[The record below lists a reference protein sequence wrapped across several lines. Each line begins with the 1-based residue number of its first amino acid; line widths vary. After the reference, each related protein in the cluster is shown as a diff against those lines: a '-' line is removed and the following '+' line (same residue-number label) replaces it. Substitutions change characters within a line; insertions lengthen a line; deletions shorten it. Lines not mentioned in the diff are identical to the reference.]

1 MLKYLLS
8 SLVLAA
14 AVTTSAFAGS
24 SAHGTNSSR
33 STAPTTSD
41 NLSVHGPRQDE
52 FVAPPLAQP
61 ARGPVSDEFVAPPL
75 AQPRQPS
82 SSTTIK

>member
-1 MLKYLLS
+1 MEDRLLKYLLS

-33 STAPTTSD
+33 STAPTTS
-41 NLSVHGPRQDE
+41 NRLSAPAPSPFDHVL
-52 FVAPPLAQP
+52 PPLSKTPTPP
-61 ARGPVSDEFVAPPL
+61 APT
-75 AQPRQPS
+75 
-82 SSTTIK
+82 SSTSTN